1 MPITAIWKCD
11 GCGKESTEAEQP
23 KEWARGQMNVRKTFN
38 KIGEW
43 KSQDLVLCPVCWRMI
58 TSGKL
63 ADVPDYTR
71 FDLIDQ
77 GLVHSLPPLKTPVNN
92 NARLIRKVAK
102 TKRKV
107 QR

>member
-23 KEWARGQMNVRKTFN
+23 KDWARGEINVRKSLN

-43 KSQDLVLCPVCWRMI
+43 KSQDLVLCPVCWRTVSTGELGRNLM
-58 TSGKL
+58 
-63 ADVPDYTR
+63 
-71 FDLIDQ
+71 IDQ
-77 GLVHSLPPLKTPVNN
+77 GLPPLKTSVNN
-92 NARLIRKVAK
+92 NARLIRKKKENAI

-107 QR
+107 KR